1 MKTQRHYS
9 QIIKKEELL
18 YGLLILVFVY
28 LFDYN
33 CLFKSLFH
41 IPCAGCGIT
50 RAFEAL
56 MRLDVIGSLNYNLL
70 AFPIVLYILV
80 LFCVRIL
87 DTVKGTQNAKRLEK
101 PVMTPAVVVFL
112 IILVSISWT
121 MNIIRGL

>member
-1 MKTQRHYS
+1 MKTQHHYS

-56 MRLDVIGSLNYNLL
+56 LRLDVMGSLRYNVL
-70 AFPIVLYILV
+70 AFPIVLYFLV
-80 LFCVRIL
+80 LFCVRII
-87 DTVKGTQNAKRLEK
+87 DAVKGTQNAKRLEK
-101 PVMTPAVVVFL
+101 PVMTPAVVLFL

-121 MNIIRGL
+121 MNIVRGL

>member
-1 MKTQRHYS
+1 MKTQRDYS

-56 MRLDVIGSLNYNLL
+56 MRLDVMGSLNYNLL
-70 AFPIVLYILV
+70 AFPIVVYFLV
-80 LFCVRIL
+80 LFSVRIIDAL
-87 DTVKGTQNAKRLEK
+87 KGTQNAKRLEK

-121 MNIIRGL
+121 MNIVRGL